1 MINRATIVVICSLL
15 ATSSALALQAAPAVK
30 ATPAVPIVPA
40 VAAAPTEPAPDGLL
54 DQDDVLED
62 AAEITAAKYPDA
74 ESVLVGEYV
83 RTEYQADGS
92 YVTFDDEYV
101 KVLTEEGRQGA
112 REKQFSYNAFYGGM
126 KIIAVEVI
134 KPNGQIASFDPATIS
149 KEQVD
154 RSQMSSNIYDPND
167 KIVVAAAK
175 NVEIGD
181 TVRFFVQRWESKPRM
196 KDNYSDFSVLEQ
208 PSPIKHV
215 VYEFIA
221 PKDKP
226 LRTKIVL
233 SEIKGTVTYAEKTE
247 GDKITYTWTGKDIP
261 QMFLESSMPTW
272 YTVGQRLLVSTL
284 ANWKE
289 VSQWYSKLTQP
300 HLEKTTP
307 EMKAKVAEITAGMT
321 TDDQRINAIFKFV
334 SQEIRYMGITT
345 ETDAP
350 GYEPHDVSTTFE
362 NRYGVCRDKAAL
374 LVAMLSAAG
383 IPSFPVL
390 INNGEK
396 LDVEAPRVGF
406 NHAITAARGKD
417 GTYIL
422 MDSTDESTSD
432 LLPQYLQ
439 NKSYLVATPEG
450 ETLMTSPIA
459 PASENMM
466 FVKTNVTLA
475 DDGSAVG
482 STTVNF
488 QGINDNAYRGMFV
501 QMKPSDVRR
510 AFESAIKGIL
520 PGATL
525 TGLKLTPENMQDST
539 QKIQLVLNWTVPN
552 LLVAGG
558 GAAQLDLPFT
568 GYGFSVALR
577 TIGQGLQLD
586 KRKYPLDLN
595 VPCGVHEDVQIKMPP
610 SLENVIALP
619 QYENTDHKDF
629 SITQTIAT
637 KPGELNA
644 SIDIQV
650 KSPEI
655 APDAYLMLKKAMA
668 NMEIN
673 ARQQPVFARKSSVT
687 PPPPPTADVELIS
700 SQYALRMDSPT
711 SWTTHQKVKQK
722 ILTVAGKKS
731 ASELEFNFNP
741 LWQTVEIESA
751 QVTQNDGTIRKIQ
764 PQEMNTLDAEWVAS
778 APRYAGGK
786 TLVVSLPGVEVGS
799 IIEYSVKQTAKDQP
813 IFSKGYTFASSE
825 SVKNV
830 ELSYDFPEDIKP
842 RMEIDFPTDGHMTDR
857 TKDGRRKITFVWND
871 ISPRTREAS
880 APPSWIDAPD
890 FVMTTSTWP
899 EYAKAVGQQI
909 APLCMNQTASIAKA
923 NELIAGKTTPIEKIT
938 AIRDFVALQIRMEGP
953 GISEL
958 PLAAAFS
965 PADVTLKDGYGHW
978 SDRSILLYT
987 MLKGVGF
994 ETELDLASWSSKEP
1008 TMQKRSFDFP
1018 SNGYFSGV
1026 VCRVKKPQTG
1036 EWLPLDYLSQYAPLG
1051 ATSLDGEPGYTMDG
1065 TPFVWKEPTGLENLS
1080 DTVLAM
1086 DFDTEGTAL
1095 ITVTSLYHGIDHA
1108 GFVQGY
1114 TEMTPE
1120 ERSRNFQS
1128 LVSGIAQ
1135 NAKPEGELV
1144 TDFTYPG
1151 TIKFTVK
1158 VPRFG
1163 VKNAGGLYFDLP
1175 YVPQSIMPTDSDRR
1189 ERALFYSG
1197 ESKSKFVWNIT
1208 APAGLVPVIAPE
1220 NLDWRG
1226 PGNLGTVKFVAEPN
1240 AATDATRLTYS
1251 LEMDLAPAVI
1261 PVGNYSSLLDLNR
1274 RFSHPSA
1281 RRVLLQPAVAA
1292 EKPAPKISAP
1302 EAKAGV

>member
-1 MINRATIVVICSLL
+1 MITRNNLL
-15 ATSSALALQAAPAVK
+15 LVCALFISIPALAFQAVQAPAKAPVVAAPK
-30 ATPAVPIVPA
+30 AETEVPV
-40 VAAAPTEPAPDGLL
+40 DGLL
-54 DQDDVLED
+54 DQDDVMEA
-62 AAEITAAKYPDA
+62 AAEITALKYPDA
-74 ESVLVGEYV
+74 ETVLVGEYV

-101 KVLTEEGRQGA
+101 KVLTEEGRKEA
-112 REKQFSYNAFYGGM
+112 LEKQFGYNAFYGGM
-126 KIIAVEVI
+126 KILAVEVI

-167 KIVVAAAK
+167 KVVVAAAK

-181 TVRFFVQRWESKPRM
+181 TVRFFVKSWESKPRM
-196 KDNYSDFSVLEQ
+196 KGNFSDMSVLEA

-215 VYEFIA
+215 IYEFIA

-226 LRTKIVL
+226 LRSKIVL

-247 GDKITYTWTGKDIP
+247 DGKITYTWTGNDIP
-261 QMFLESSMPTW
+261 QMFLESSMPAW

-289 VSQWYSKLTQP
+289 VSQWYSQISQV
-300 HLEKTTP
+300 HLDKVTP
-307 EMKAKVAEITAGMT
+307 EMKAKVAAITVGLK
-321 TDDQRINAIFKFV
+321 TDDERINAIFKFV

-345 ETDAP
+345 EKDAP

-390 INNGEK
+390 INAGEK
-396 LDVEAPRVGF
+396 LDVQAPSISF

-417 GTYIL
+417 GKYIL

-475 DDGSAVG
+475 EDGSAVG
-482 STTVNF
+482 TTTVDF

-501 QMKPSDVRR
+501 QMKPADVRR
-510 AFESAIKGIL
+510 AFESAMKSLL
-520 PGATL
+520 PGGSL

-577 TIGQGLQLD
+577 TIGQGLELE
-586 KRKYPLDLN
+586 KRRYPLTMD
-595 VPCGVHEDVQIKMPP
+595 VACGVHEDLQIKLPT
-610 SLENVIALP
+610 SLQNVIALP

-629 SITQTIAT
+629 SITQAITA

-673 ARQQPVFARKSSVT
+673 GRQQPVFARKSGVT

-700 SQYALRMDSPT
+700 SKYALRMDSPT
-711 SWTTHQKVKQK
+711 SWTTHQEVKEK
-722 ILTVAGKKS
+722 IRTVAGKKS
-731 ASELEFNFNP
+731 ASELKFDFNP
-741 LWQTVEIESA
+741 LWQTIEIESA
-751 QVTQNDGTIRKIQ
+751 QVTQKDGTVRKIQ

-813 IFSKGYTFASSE
+813 IFSKGYTFSSTE

-830 ELSYDFPEDIKP
+830 ELSYDLPADIKP
-842 RMEIDFPTDGHMTDR
+842 RIEMDFPTDGHMTDL
-857 TKDGRRKITFVWND
+857 TKDGRRKITFIWND

-880 APPSWIDAPD
+880 APPSWMDAPD

-909 APLCMNQTASIAKA
+909 APLCMNQAASIAKA
-923 NELIAGKTTPIEKIT
+923 NELIAGKTTPMEKIT

-953 GISEL
+953 GFTDL
-958 PLAAAFS
+958 PLSAAFS
-965 PADVTLKDGYGHW
+965 SADVTLKDGYGHW
-978 SDRSILLYT
+978 SDRSILLYS
-987 MLKGVGF
+987 MLKGAGF
-994 ETELDLASWSSKEP
+994 EPELDLASWGTKEP
-1008 TMQKRSFDFP
+1008 TMQKRSFAFP
-1018 SNGYFSGV
+1018 SSGYFAGI
-1026 VCRVKKPQTG
+1026 VCRVKQPQTG
-1036 EWLPLDYLSQYAPLG
+1036 EWLPLDDLSQYAPLG
-1051 ATSLDGEPGYTMDG
+1051 ATSLGGQPGYTMDG
-1065 TPFVWKEPTGLENLS
+1065 KPFVWAEPSGLENFGETEIAL
-1080 DTVLAM
+1080 
-1086 DFDTEGTAL
+1086 DFDAQGTAL
-1095 ITVTSLYHGIDHA
+1095 IAVTSRYHGTDHE
-1108 GFVQGY
+1108 GFVRQQ

-1120 ERSRNFQS
+1120 ERSRYFQS

-1144 TDFTYPG
+1144 TTFTYPG
-1151 TIKFTVK
+1151 TMKYAVK
-1158 VPRFG
+1158 VERFG

-1175 YVPQSIMPTDSDRR
+1175 SVPQQIMPTDADRR
-1189 ERALFYSG
+1189 ERGLLFAG
-1197 ESKSKFVWNIT
+1197 EAKSRIVWKVT

-1226 PGNLGTVKFVAEPN
+1226 PGNLGTVKFTAEPN
-1240 AATDATRLTYS
+1240 TSTDATRLTYS
-1251 LEMDLAPAVI
+1251 LDVDLAPAVI

-1292 EKPAPKISAP
+1292 EKPAPVIADP
-1302 EAKAGV
+1302 QAKAGV

>member
-1 MINRATIVVICSLL
+1 
-15 ATSSALALQAAPAVK
+15 
-30 ATPAVPIVPA
+30 
-40 VAAAPTEPAPDGLL
+40 
-54 DQDDVLED
+54 
-62 AAEITAAKYPDA
+62 
-74 ESVLVGEYV
+74 
-83 RTEYQADGS
+83 
-92 YVTFDDEYV
+92 
-101 KVLTEEGRQGA
+101 
-112 REKQFSYNAFYGGM
+112 
-126 KIIAVEVI
+126 
-134 KPNGQIASFDPATIS
+134 
-149 KEQVD
+149 
-154 RSQMSSNIYDPND
+154 
-167 KIVVAAAK
+167 
-175 NVEIGD
+175 
-181 TVRFFVQRWESKPRM
+181 
-196 KDNYSDFSVLEQ
+196 
-208 PSPIKHV
+208 
-215 VYEFIA
+215 
-221 PKDKP
+221 
-226 LRTKIVL
+226 
-233 SEIKGTVTYAEKTE
+233 
-247 GDKITYTWTGKDIP
+247 
-261 QMFLESSMPTW
+261 MFLESSMPAW

-300 HLEKTTP
+300 HLEKATP

-345 ETDAP
+345 EKDAP

-390 INNGEK
+390 INAGEK
-396 LDVEAPRVGF
+396 LDEQAPSISF

-417 GTYIL
+417 GKYIL

-475 DDGSAVG
+475 EDGSAVG
-482 STTVNF
+482 TTTVDF
-488 QGINDNAYRGMFV
+488 QGINDNTYRGMFV

-510 AFESAIKGIL
+510 AFESAIKSLL
-520 PGATL
+520 PGGSL

-558 GAAQLDLPFT
+558 GAAQLNLPFT

-586 KRKYPLDLN
+586 KRKYTLDLN
-595 VPCGVHEDVQIKMPP
+595 VPCGVHEDLQIKLPM
-610 SLENVIALP
+610 SLQNIIALP

-629 SITQTIAT
+629 SITQAITA

-711 SWTTHQKVKQK
+711 SWTTHQVVKEK

-731 ASELEFNFNP
+731 ASELKFDFNP

-751 QVTQNDGTIRKIQ
+751 QVTQKDGTVRKIQ

-778 APRYAGGK
+778 APRYADGK

-813 IFSKGYTFASSE
+813 IFSKGYTFSSTE

-830 ELSYDFPEDIKP
+830 ELSYDLPADIKP
-842 RMEIDFPTDGHMTDR
+842 RIEMDFPTDGHMTDL

-880 APPSWIDAPD
+880 APPSWMDAPD

-909 APLCMNQTASIAKA
+909 APLCMNQAASIAKA
-923 NELIAGKTTPIEKIT
+923 NELIAGKTTPMEKIT

-953 GISEL
+953 VFTDL
-958 PLAAAFS
+958 PLSAAFS
-965 PADVTLKDGYGHW
+965 PADITLKDGYGHW
-978 SDRSILLYT
+978 SDRSILLYA
-987 MLKGVGF
+987 MLKGAGF
-994 ETELDLASWSSKEP
+994 EPELDLASWGTKEP
-1008 TMQKRSFDFP
+1008 TMQKRSFAFP
-1018 SNGYFSGV
+1018 SSGYFAGI
-1026 VCRVKKPQTG
+1026 VCRVKQPQTG
-1036 EWLPLDYLSQYAPLG
+1036 EWLPLDDLSQYAPLG
-1051 ATSLDGEPGYTMDG
+1051 ATSLGGQPGYTMDG
-1065 TPFVWKEPTGLENLS
+1065 KPFVWAEPSGLENFGETEIAL
-1080 DTVLAM
+1080 
-1086 DFDTEGTAL
+1086 DFDAQGTAL
-1095 ITVTSLYHGIDHA
+1095 ITVTSRYHGTDHE
-1108 GFVQGY
+1108 GFVRQQ

-1120 ERSRNFQS
+1120 ERSRYFQS

-1144 TDFTYPG
+1144 TTFTYPG
-1151 TIKFTVK
+1151 TMKYAVK
-1158 VPRFG
+1158 VERFG

-1175 YVPQSIMPTDSDRR
+1175 SVPPQIMPTDADRR
-1189 ERALFYSG
+1189 ERGLLFAG
-1197 ESKSKFVWNIT
+1197 EEKSKIVWKVT

-1226 PGNLGTVKFVAEPN
+1226 PGNLGTVKFNAEPN
-1240 AATDATRLTYS
+1240 TSTDATRLTYS
-1251 LEMDLAPAVI
+1251 LDIDLAPAVI

-1274 RFSHPSA
+1274 KFSHPSA
-1281 RRVLLQPAVAA
+1281 RRVLLQPAIAA
-1292 EKPAPKISAP
+1292 EKPAPKIAAP
-1302 EAKAGV
+1302 EVKAGV

>member
-1 MINRATIVVICSLL
+1 MITRNNLL
-15 ATSSALALQAAPAVK
+15 LVCALFISIPALAFQAVQAPAKAPVVAAPK
-30 ATPAVPIVPA
+30 AETEVPV
-40 VAAAPTEPAPDGLL
+40 DGLL
-54 DQDDVLED
+54 DQDDVMEA
-62 AAEITAAKYPDA
+62 AAEITALKYPDA
-74 ESVLVGEYV
+74 ETVLVGEYV

-101 KVLTEEGRQGA
+101 KVLTEEGRKEA
-112 REKQFSYNAFYGGM
+112 LEKQFGYNAFYGGM
-126 KIIAVEVI
+126 KILAVEVI

-167 KIVVAAAK
+167 KVVVAAAK

-181 TVRFFVQRWESKPRM
+181 TVRFFVQSWESKPRM

-233 SEIKGTVTYAEKTE
+233 SEIKGTVTYAEKTD
-247 GDKITYTWTGKDIP
+247 GGKITYTWTGKDIP
-261 QMFLESSMPTW
+261 QMFLESSMPAW

-488 QGINDNAYRGMFV
+488 QGINDNVYRGMFV

-558 GAAQLDLPFT
+558 GAAQLNLPFT

-586 KRKYPLDLN
+586 KRKYTLDLN
-595 VPCGVHEDVQIKMPP
+595 VPCGVHEDLQIKLPM
-610 SLENVIALP
+610 SLQNVIALP

-629 SITQTIAT
+629 SITQAITA

-711 SWTTHQKVKQK
+711 SWTTHQVVKEK

-731 ASELEFNFNP
+731 ASELQFDFNP

-751 QVTQNDGTIRKIQ
+751 QVTQKDGTVRKIQ

-880 APPSWIDAPD
+880 APPSWMDAPD

-909 APLCMNQTASIAKA
+909 APLCMNQAASIAKA

-953 GISEL
+953 GFSEL

-978 SDRSILLYT
+978 SDRSILLYA
-987 MLKGVGF
+987 MLKGAGF
-994 ETELDLASWSSKEP
+994 EPELDLASWGTKEP
-1008 TMQKRSFDFP
+1008 TMQKRSFAFP
-1018 SNGYFSGV
+1018 SSGYFAGI
-1026 VCRVKKPQTG
+1026 VCRVKQPQTG
-1036 EWLPLDYLSQYAPLG
+1036 EWLPLDDLSQYAPLG
-1051 ATSLDGEPGYTMDG
+1051 ATSLGGQPGYTMDG
-1065 TPFVWKEPTGLENLS
+1065 KPFVWAEPSGLENFGETEIAL
-1080 DTVLAM
+1080 
-1086 DFDTEGTAL
+1086 DFDAQGTAL
-1095 ITVTSLYHGIDHA
+1095 IAVTSRYHGTDHE
-1108 GFVQGY
+1108 GFVRQQ

-1120 ERSRNFQS
+1120 ERSRYFQS

-1144 TDFTYPG
+1144 TTFTYPG
-1151 TIKFTVK
+1151 TMKYAVK
-1158 VPRFG
+1158 VERFG

-1175 YVPQSIMPTDSDRR
+1175 SVPQQIMPTDADRR
-1189 ERALFYSG
+1189 ERGLLFAG
-1197 ESKSKFVWNIT
+1197 EEKSKIVWKVT

-1226 PGNLGTVKFVAEPN
+1226 PGNLGTVKFNAEPN
-1240 AATDATRLTYS
+1240 TSTDATRLTYS
-1251 LEMDLAPAVI
+1251 LDIDLAPAVI

-1281 RRVLLQPAVAA
+1281 RRVLLQPAIAA
-1292 EKPAPKISAP
+1292 EKSAPKISAP

>member
-1 MINRATIVVICSLL
+1 MITRNNLL
-15 ATSSALALQAAPAVK
+15 LVCALFISIPALAFQAVQAPAKAPVVAAPK
-30 ATPAVPIVPA
+30 AETEVPV
-40 VAAAPTEPAPDGLL
+40 DGLL
-54 DQDDVLED
+54 DQDDVMEA
-62 AAEITAAKYPDA
+62 AAEITALKYPDA
-74 ESVLVGEYV
+74 ETVLVGEYV

-101 KVLTEEGRQGA
+101 KVLTEEGRKEA
-112 REKQFSYNAFYGGM
+112 LEKQFGYNAFYGGM
-126 KIIAVEVI
+126 KILAVEVI

-167 KIVVAAAK
+167 KVVVAAAK

-181 TVRFFVQRWESKPRM
+181 TVRFFVKSWESKPRM
-196 KDNYSDFSVLEQ
+196 KGNFSDMSVLEA

-215 VYEFIA
+215 IYEFIA

-226 LRTKIVL
+226 LRSKIVL

-247 GDKITYTWTGKDIP
+247 DGKITYTWTGNDIP
-261 QMFLESSMPTW
+261 QMFLESSMPAW

-289 VSQWYSKLTQP
+289 VSQWYSQISQV
-300 HLEKTTP
+300 HLDKVTP
-307 EMKAKVAEITAGMT
+307 EMKAKVAAITVGLK
-321 TDDQRINAIFKFV
+321 TDDERINAIFKFV

-345 ETDAP
+345 EKDAP

-390 INNGEK
+390 INAGEK
-396 LDVEAPRVGF
+396 LDVQAPSISF

-417 GTYIL
+417 GKYIL

-475 DDGSAVG
+475 EDGSAVG
-482 STTVNF
+482 TTTVDF

-501 QMKPSDVRR
+501 QMKPADVRR
-510 AFESAIKGIL
+510 AFESAMKSLL
-520 PGATL
+520 PGGSL

-558 GAAQLDLPFT
+558 GAAQLNLPFT

-586 KRKYPLDLN
+586 KRKYTLDLN
-595 VPCGVHEDVQIKMPP
+595 VPCGVHEDLQIKLPM
-610 SLENVIALP
+610 SLQNVIALP

-629 SITQTIAT
+629 SITQAITA

-711 SWTTHQKVKQK
+711 SWTTHQVVKEK

-731 ASELEFNFNP
+731 ASELQFDFNP

-751 QVTQNDGTIRKIQ
+751 QVTQKDGTVRKIQ

-813 IFSKGYTFASSE
+813 IFSKGYTFSSTE

-830 ELSYDFPEDIKP
+830 ELSYDLPADIKP
-842 RMEIDFPTDGHMTDR
+842 RIEMDFPTDGHMTDL
-857 TKDGRRKITFVWND
+857 TKDGRRKITFIWND

-880 APPSWIDAPD
+880 APPSWMDAPD

-909 APLCMNQTASIAKA
+909 APLCMNQAASIAKA
-923 NELIAGKTTPIEKIT
+923 NELIAGKTTPMEKIT

-953 GISEL
+953 GFTDL
-958 PLAAAFS
+958 PLSAAFS
-965 PADVTLKDGYGHW
+965 SADVTLKDGYGHW
-978 SDRSILLYT
+978 SDRSILLYS
-987 MLKGVGF
+987 MLKGAGF
-994 ETELDLASWSSKEP
+994 EPELDLASWGTKEP
-1008 TMQKRSFDFP
+1008 TMQKRSFAFP
-1018 SNGYFSGV
+1018 SSGYFAGI
-1026 VCRVKKPQTG
+1026 VCRVKQPQTG
-1036 EWLPLDYLSQYAPLG
+1036 EWLPLDDLSQYAPLG
-1051 ATSLDGEPGYTMDG
+1051 ATSLGGQPGYTMDG
-1065 TPFVWKEPTGLENLS
+1065 KPFVWAEPSGLENFGETEIAL
-1080 DTVLAM
+1080 
-1086 DFDTEGTAL
+1086 DFDAQGTAL
-1095 ITVTSLYHGIDHA
+1095 IAVTSRYHGTDHE
-1108 GFVQGY
+1108 GFVRQQ

-1120 ERSRNFQS
+1120 ERSRYFQS

-1144 TDFTYPG
+1144 TTFTYPG
-1151 TIKFTVK
+1151 TMKYAVK
-1158 VPRFG
+1158 VERFG

-1175 YVPQSIMPTDSDRR
+1175 SVPQQIMPTDADRR
-1189 ERALFYSG
+1189 ERGLLFAG
-1197 ESKSKFVWNIT
+1197 EAKSRIVWKVT

-1226 PGNLGTVKFVAEPN
+1226 PGNLGTVKFTAEPN
-1240 AATDATRLTYS
+1240 TSTDATRLTYS
-1251 LEMDLAPAVI
+1251 LDVDLAPAVI

-1292 EKPAPKISAP
+1292 EKPAPVIADP
-1302 EAKAGV
+1302 QAKAGV

>member
-1 MINRATIVVICSLL
+1 MITRNNLL
-15 ATSSALALQAAPAVK
+15 LVCALFISIPALAFQAVQAPAKAPVVAAPK
-30 ATPAVPIVPA
+30 AETEVPV
-40 VAAAPTEPAPDGLL
+40 DGLL
-54 DQDDVLED
+54 DQDDVMEA
-62 AAEITAAKYPDA
+62 AAEITALKYPDA
-74 ESVLVGEYV
+74 ETVLVGEYV

-101 KVLTEEGRQGA
+101 KVLTEEGRKEA
-112 REKQFSYNAFYGGM
+112 LEKQFGYNAFYGGM
-126 KIIAVEVI
+126 KILAVEVI

-167 KIVVAAAK
+167 KVVVAAAK

-181 TVRFFVQRWESKPRM
+181 TVRFFVKSWESKPRM
-196 KDNYSDFSVLEQ
+196 KGNFSDMSVLEA

-215 VYEFIA
+215 IYEFIA

-226 LRTKIVL
+226 LRSKIVL

-247 GDKITYTWTGKDIP
+247 DGKITYTWTGNDIP
-261 QMFLESSMPTW
+261 QMFLESSMPAW

-289 VSQWYSKLTQP
+289 VSQWYSQISQV
-300 HLEKTTP
+300 HLDKVTP
-307 EMKAKVAEITAGMT
+307 EMKAKVAAITVGLK
-321 TDDQRINAIFKFV
+321 TDDERINAIFKFV

-345 ETDAP
+345 EKDAP

-390 INNGEK
+390 INAGEK
-396 LDVEAPRVGF
+396 LDVQAPSISF

-417 GTYIL
+417 GKYIL

-475 DDGSAVG
+475 EDGSAVG
-482 STTVNF
+482 TTTVDF

-501 QMKPSDVRR
+501 QMKPADVRR
-510 AFESAIKGIL
+510 AFESAMKSLL
-520 PGATL
+520 PGGSL

-577 TIGQGLQLD
+577 TIGQGLELE
-586 KRKYPLDLN
+586 KRRYPLTMD
-595 VPCGVHEDVQIKMPP
+595 VACGVHEDLQIKLPT
-610 SLENVIALP
+610 SLQNVIALP

-629 SITQTIAT
+629 SITQAITAE
-637 KPGELNA
+637 PGELNA

-673 ARQQPVFARKSSVT
+673 GRQQPVFARKSGVT

-700 SQYALRMDSPT
+700 SKYALRMDSPT
-711 SWTTHQKVKQK
+711 SWTTHQEVREK
-722 ILTVAGKKS
+722 IRTVAGKKS
-731 ASELEFNFNP
+731 ASELKFDFNP
-741 LWQTVEIESA
+741 LWQTIEIESA
-751 QVTQNDGTIRKIQ
+751 QVTQKDGTVRKIQ
-764 PQEMNTLDAEWVAS
+764 PQEMNTLDAGWVAS
-778 APRYAGGK
+778 APRYADGK

-799 IIEYSVKQTAKDQP
+799 IIEYSVKLTAKDQP
-813 IFSKGYTFASSE
+813 IFSKGYTFSSTE

-830 ELSYDFPEDIKP
+830 ELSYDLPADIKP
-842 RMEIDFPTDGHMTDR
+842 RIEMDFPTDGHMTDV

-871 ISPRTREAS
+871 ISPRSREAS
-880 APPSWIDAPD
+880 APPPWMDSPD

-899 EYAKAVGQQI
+899 EYAAAVGRQV
-909 APLCMNQTASIAKA
+909 APMLVNQTASTAKA
-923 NELIAGKTTPIEKIT
+923 KELIAGKTTPSEKMT
-938 AIRDFVALQIRMEGP
+938 AIRDFVARQIRMEGP
-953 GISEL
+953 GFTDL
-958 PLAAAFS
+958 PLSAAFS

-978 SDRSILLYT
+978 SDRSILLYA
-987 MLKGVGF
+987 MLKGAGF
-994 ETELDLASWSSKEP
+994 EPELDLASWGTKEP
-1008 TMQKRSFDFP
+1008 TMQKRSFAFP
-1018 SNGYFSGV
+1018 SSGYFAGI
-1026 VCRVKKPQTG
+1026 VCRVKQPQTG
-1036 EWLPLDYLSQYAPLG
+1036 EWLPLDDLSQYAPLG
-1051 ATSLDGEPGYTMDG
+1051 ATSLGGQPGYTMDG
-1065 TPFVWKEPTGLENLS
+1065 KPFVWAEPSGLENFGETEIAL
-1080 DTVLAM
+1080 
-1086 DFDTEGTAL
+1086 DFDAQGTAL
-1095 ITVTSLYHGIDHA
+1095 IAVTSRYHGTDHE
-1108 GFVQGY
+1108 GFVRQQ

-1120 ERSRNFQS
+1120 ERSRYFQS

-1144 TDFTYPG
+1144 TNFTYPA
-1151 TIKFTVK
+1151 TMKYAVK
-1158 VPRFG
+1158 VERFG

-1175 YVPQSIMPTDSDRR
+1175 SVPQQIMPTDADRR
-1189 ERALFYSG
+1189 ERGLLFAG
-1197 ESKSKFVWNIT
+1197 EAKSRIVWKVT

-1226 PGNLGTVKFVAEPN
+1226 PGNLGTVKFTAEPN
-1240 AATDATRLTYS
+1240 TSTDATRLTYS
-1251 LEMDLAPAVI
+1251 LDVDLAPAVI

-1292 EKPAPKISAP
+1292 EKPAPVIADP
-1302 EAKAGV
+1302 QAKAGV